1 MLYQL
6 CDKDPSEF
14 WYYTPAETAQMID
27 VKIKDRELRDKND
40 LVRRADLK
48 CAMMNAA
55 IGPYLKKREKFPYR
69 IEDFLPKDILQKKPV
84 VVTEAEKSKR
94 WAAAGA
100 AMMKVVREHERETG
114 VRV

>member
-6 CDKDPSEF
+6 CNKDPSEF

-48 CAMMNAA
+48 CGMTNAA
-55 IGPYLKKREKFPYR
+55 VGPYLKKGEKFPYR
-69 IEDFLPKDILQKKPV
+69 IEEFLPKDMLPKRQV
-84 VVTEAEKSKR
+84 VSEAEKSKR

-114 VRV
+114 VRA

>member
-6 CDKDPSEF
+6 CDKDPKDF
-14 WYYTPAETAQMID
+14 WDYTSAETAQMID
-27 VKIKDRELRDKND
+27 VKIKDRELTDKIE

-48 CAMMNAA
+48 CGMMNAA
-55 IGPYLKKREKFPYR
+55 VGPYLKKGEKFPYK
-69 IEDFLPKDILQKKPV
+69 IDGFLPKGMLPKKPI
-84 VVTEAEKSKR
+84 VTEAEKSKR

-114 VRV
+114 VKT